1 MLRFMPTVILVD
13 DDAPYRRSL
22 RAFLDAAH
30 DFDVIA
36 DTGDGGE
43 AIELVQRLRPDA
55 VVVDLAM
62 PGIDGVEVASRV
74 LETAPDTAVLLVTG
88 VDGGDERRRAAELD
102 TPLLPKGDPLPLENA
117 LRRLTR
123 RR

>member
-36 DTGDGGE
+36 DTGDGGD